1 MTSLSIIHGRSRDIG
16 FVVRRLLPAAGRQAV
31 GPFVF
36 LDHMGPATFP
46 PGTTEG
52 DVRPHPHIG
61 LATVTYLYSGAFDH
75 RDSLGNLQRIEPG
88 AVNVMSAGR
97 GVVHS
102 ERIPADIR
110 AAAHAVE
117 GIQMWLALPRAQE
130 QAEPGFVH
138 YPQAVLPL
146 LASGEARLRVLIGTV
161 NQQRSPVQVPSPT
174 LFADL
179 QLLAAGQV
187 QLVAEYQERALYVAQ
202 GSVRVGDTVITAG
215 ELALLPEYASFVVS
229 SDAAARCLLLGG
241 APLDGP
247 RFLWWNFV
255 ASDKTLIEAAKAQW
269 QARRFAEVPGEHE
282 FIPLPER

>member
-1 MTSLSIIHGRSRDIG
+1 MTVMTIIHGRSRDIG
-16 FVVRRLLPAAGRQAV
+16 FMVRRLLPAASRQAV

-46 PGTTEG
+46 AGSTEG

-61 LATVTYLYSGAFDH
+61 LATVTYLCSGAFDH

-88 AVNVMSAGR
+88 AVNVMSAGH
-97 GVVHS
+97 GVAHS

-110 AAAHAVE
+110 AAAHPVE

-130 QAEPGFVH
+130 QGEPGFVH

-146 LASGEARLRVLIGTV
+146 ISQNGSRLRVLIGTV
-161 NQQRSPVQVPSPT
+161 NEQHSPVQVPSPT

-179 QLLAAGQV
+179 QFLAAAHV
-187 QLVAEYQERALYVAQ
+187 HLAAEYQERALYVAQ
-202 GSVRVGDTVITAG
+202 GSVRVAGTVISAG
-215 ELALLPEYASFVVS
+215 ELAVLPEYADFTVS

-255 ASDKTLIEAAKAQW
+255 ASDKALIETAKAQW
-269 QARRFAEVPGEHE
+269 QARTFAQVPGEQE